1 MRMAGA
7 ALAAVVMMAGSAKA
21 DDADAMRKCTAIRE
35 FSARLEC
42 FDAYAQAVL
51 TNEAKTS
58 ASTKEVIAAKPT
70 EFKRT
75 DAVDLQITPNKYV
88 GRGVEVVG
96 FQCFHADKD
105 EFRCIHP
112 TATLMV
118 LTVKVQPALEQ
129 ASIED
134 VCGSIKTAV
143 TSPKCRR
150 TLRFVPLKAEN
161 DKIDGYR
168 SRTVILAAE
177 VEVVQAARPRR

>member
-1 MRMAGA
+1 MIA
-7 ALAAVVMMAGSAKA
+7 AMTVLGSTAYANDVDAV
-21 DDADAMRKCTAIRE
+21 RRCTAVRE

-51 TNEAKTS
+51 ANESRAS

-75 DAVDLQITPNKYV
+75 DAQDLQITPQKFID
-88 GRGVEVVG
+88 RGVEVVG

-112 TATLMV
+112 AATVMI
-118 LTVKVQPALEQ
+118 LTVKVKPDIEQ
-129 ASIED
+129 AKLED
-134 VCGSIKTAV
+134 DCGSIKTAI
-143 TSPKCRR
+143 SSAKCRR
-150 TLRFVPLKAEN
+150 TLRFVPLKADN

-168 SRTVILAAE
+168 SRTVVLASE
-177 VEVVQAARPRR
+177 IEVVSSQRPRR

>member
-1 MRMAGA
+1 MKIGLVVAASLVAMIGA
-7 ALAAVVMMAGSAKA
+7 ARANDLDEV
-21 DDADAMRKCTAIRE
+21 RRCTTIRE

-42 FDAYAQAVL
+42 FDAYAQATL
-51 TNEAKTS
+51 ANEAKTG

-75 DAVDLQITPNKYV
+75 DPSDIQITPNKFI

-118 LTVKVQPALEQ
+118 LTVKVKPDTEQ
-129 ASIED
+129 AVLED
-134 VCGSIKTAV
+134 TCGAIKTAV

-150 TLRFVPLKAEN
+150 TLRFVPLKADN

-168 SRTVILAAE
+168 SRTVVLAAE
-177 VEVVQAARPRR
+177 VEVVPAAKSRR